1 MNFPLFKFEPLLSTG
16 FEQGLIVALI
26 IGIAFGFVLER
37 AGFGSCRKL
46 AAQFY
51 FKDLAVFKVMFT
63 AIVTAMVGVYFLSV
77 AGLLDINLVYKTDTI
92 IWPQIIGG
100 LLLGA
105 GFVIGGYCPG
115 TSVAAMATGKIDA
128 VVFLGGVM
136 VGLFGYG
143 EVFMSIKD
151 WVKPED
157 AVVITLDKLTGIPYG
172 ILVFAVV
179 LMAVGGFLAAE
190 WAERKLS
197 GKEQGSPALSNN
209 SSPLNISR
217 IIMLA
222 LMGAGFI
229 GLFIGSPYGS
239 TKVKVDTTELARIS
253 ATGHDQIKAVDLADS
268 IVRGDDDYLIIDVRD
283 AKTYATSFR
292 IEGAVNMEINSDDF
306 ADLPRNENIII
317 YSNDGEATA
326 KAWYILKARGYK
338 SVRSVAGGIKAW
350 EDNVLFPSKPSDTST
365 AAQETYAK
373 RAFVAK
379 RFGGE
384 AQGADGAKK
393 ATRKAPTPPPAA
405 AGGAPKKKKRKAREG
420 C

>member
-63 AIVTAMVGVYFLSV
+63 AIVTAMIGVYILSV
-77 AGLLDINLVYKTDTI
+77 AGLLDISLVYKTDTI

-100 LLLGA
+100 LLLGM

-136 VGLFGYG
+136 IGLFAYG
-143 EVFMSIKD
+143 EIFMDIKD
-151 WVKPED
+151 WVKPEGSQ
-157 AVVITLDKLTGIPYG
+157 VITLDTLTGIPYG
-172 ILVFAVV
+172 IL
-179 LMAVGGFLAAE
+179 
-190 WAERKLS
+190 KLS
-197 GKEQGSPALSNN
+197 GKEQGTPALSDN
-209 SSPLNISR
+209 SSLINTSR
-217 IIMLA
+217 ILMLA
-222 LMGAGFI
+222 LLGAGFI
-229 GLFIGSPYGS
+229 SLFLGSPYGS
-239 TKVKVDTTELARIS
+239 TKVNVDTTELARIS

-268 IVRGDDDYLIIDVRD
+268 IVRGDDDYLIIDIRD
-283 AKTYATSFR
+283 AKTYATTFR

-306 ADLPRNENIII
+306 TDLPRNENILI

-326 KAWYILKARGYK
+326 KAWFILKARGYK

-350 EDNVLFPSKPSDTST
+350 EDNVLFPSKPSDTSK
-365 AAQETYAK
+365 AAQEAYAK

-384 AQGADGAKK
+384 AQGADGTKK
-393 ATRKAPTPPPAA
+393 VIRKAPTPPPAA
-405 AGGAPKKKKRKAREG
+405 ASGAPKKKKRKAREG